1 MKQGRKSPS
10 SYWISKGFDSV
21 AEGSECADH
30 SRSAGSP
37 GLFGY
42 RGAAFL
48 IANAIMQNYPDQLT
62 ESMGNR
68 SEASPDIASIALV
81 KK

>member
-10 SYWISKGFDSV
+10 SYLISQGFDSV
-21 AEGSECADH
+21 AEGSESADH
-30 SRSAGSP
+30 SPSADSP

-48 IANAIMQNYPDQLT
+48 IANGIMQNYPDQLT
-62 ESMGNR
+62 ETMGDG
-68 SEASPDIASIALV
+68 SDGFVVA
-81 KK
+81 

>member
-1 MKQGRKSPS
+1 MCAGINRHEAGRKSPS
-10 SYWISKGFDSV
+10 SYLISQGFDSV

-30 SRSAGSP
+30 SRSAGTP
-37 GLFGY
+37 GLFGH

-62 ESMGNR
+62 ETMSDG
-68 SEASPDIASIALV
+68 SDGFVVS
-81 KK
+81 